1 MENRYRLYRRSQAI
15 YYIEDVVTKRQES
28 LRTRD
33 RNKAVALLVARN
45 QAIAQPALN
54 VTMAK
59 AYLSGRSPELS
70 TRTWI
75 DVFEEMTTAY
85 DGSTKKRFQSFA
97 KSAPV
102 QHLKRVPLIET
113 ESSHFLNTMRHPRA
127 GSSTNKWMRI
137 VHNRALDLGWLL
149 APVLARKVWPAFRTK
164 KGIPITIEQHRRLVD
179 AEADG
184 EFARYLEVLWETGG
198 AQTDIACLH
207 RDNIDPFNQRLTF
220 NRRKLER
227 RSMGEV
233 AIVIGNELKRVL
245 GQLPAKG
252 FLFPSLAEQDD
263 KVRSSRFRK
272 VADRQGFADVTLH
285 SYRYAWARRAK
296 SFGMPL
302 REAMAH
308 LGHGSKAVHQA
319 YAESAEIVTLP
330 LEFYE
335 KQFKAKILQFATQLG
350 LE

>member
-1 MENRYRLYRRSQAI
+1 METRFKVYQRGNGI
-15 YYIEDVVTKRQES
+15 YYIQDVVTNQQES

-33 RNKAVALLVARN
+33 KKKALALLVARN
-45 QAIAQPALN
+45 QAVAQPALN

-70 TRTWI
+70 TRNWN
-75 DVFEEMTTAY
+75 DVFEEMTLGY
-85 DGSTKKRFQSFA
+85 DGSTKKRFASFI

-102 QHLKRVPLIET
+102 QPLKRVPLIET
-113 ESSHFLNTMRHPRA
+113 DASHFLNTMRHPRA

-164 KGIPITIEQHRRLVD
+164 KGIPITLEQHRRLVE
-179 AEADG
+179 AEQDE

-207 RDNIDPFNQRLTF
+207 RDSTNLFTRRLTF
-220 NRRKLER
+220 NRRKLEK
-227 RSMGEV
+227 RSLGEV
-233 AIVIGNELKRVL
+233 AIVIGEELQRVL
-245 GQLPAKG
+245 GQLPPKG
-252 FLFPSLAEQDD
+252 FLFPNLAKQDD
-263 KVRSSRFRK
+263 KVRASRFRK
-272 VADRQGFADVTLH
+272 VADRQGFTEITLH

-319 YAESAEIVTLP
+319 YSESAEIVTLP

-335 KQFKAKILQFATQLG
+335 KQYKEKILQFATP
-350 LE
+350 

>member
-1 MENRYRLYRRSQAI
+1 METRYKVYQRHNGI
-15 YYIEDVVTKRQES
+15 YYIQDVVTNQQES

-33 RNKAVALLVARN
+33 KKKALALLVARN
-45 QAIAQPALN
+45 QAASQPALN

-70 TRTWI
+70 ARTWN
-75 DVFEEMTTAY
+75 DVFEEMILGY
-85 DGSTKKRFQSFA
+85 DGSTKKRFRSFA

-113 ESSHFLNTMRHPRA
+113 DSSQFLNALRHPRA

-149 APVLARKVWPAFRTK
+149 SPVLARKVWPAFRTK
-164 KGIPITIEQHRRLVD
+164 KGIAITVEQHRRLVN
-179 AEADG
+179 AEKDE
-184 EFARYLEVLWETGG
+184 EFARYLEILWETGG

-207 RDNIDPFNQRLTF
+207 RDNIDLFNKRLTF

-227 RSMGEV
+227 RSLGEV
-233 AIVIGNELKRVL
+233 AIVIGDELQRVL
-245 GQLPAKG
+245 SQLPATG
-252 FLFPSLAEQDD
+252 FLFPNLVKQDD
-263 KVRSSRFRK
+263 KVRASRFRK
-272 VADRQGFADVTLH
+272 VADRQGFTEITLH

-319 YAESAEIVTLP
+319 YSESAEIVTLP

-335 KQFKAKILQFATQLG
+335 KQFKEKILQFAAR
-350 LE
+350 

>member
-1 MENRYRLYRRSQAI
+1 MENRYRVYRRYQGI

-33 RNKAVALLVARN
+33 KNKAVALLVARN

-70 TRTWI
+70 KRNWS
-75 DVFEEMTTAY
+75 DVFAEMTAAY
-85 DGSTKKRFQSFA
+85 DGSTKKRFGSFA
-97 KSAPV
+97 KSAPI
-102 QHLKRVPLIET
+102 QQLKRVLLIET
-113 ESSHFLNTMRHPRA
+113 EASHFLNALRHPRA

-164 KGIPITIEQHRRLVD
+164 KGIAITFEQHRRLVD
-179 AEADG
+179 AEPDE

-207 RDNIDPFNQRLTF
+207 RDSINLFTRRLIF

-233 AIVIGNELKRVL
+233 AIVIGDELQRIL
-245 GQLPAKG
+245 GQLPATG
-252 FLFPSLAEQDD
+252 FLFPGLAKQDD

-272 VADRQGFADVTLH
+272 VADRQAFPEITLH

-319 YAESAEIVTLP
+319 YSDSAESRGT
-330 LEFYE
+330 
-335 KQFKAKILQFATQLG
+335 TG
-350 LE
+350 RCGR

>member
-1 MENRYRLYRRSQAI
+1 MENRYRVYRRDNGI
-15 YYIEDVVTKRQES
+15 HYIEDVVTKQQES

-33 RNKAVALLVARN
+33 KKQALVLLVARN
-45 QAIAQPALN
+45 QAAAQPALN

-70 TRTWI
+70 TRNWS
-75 DVFEEMTTAY
+75 DVFEEMITAY
-85 DGSTKKRFQSFA
+85 DGSTKKRFQSFV

-113 ESSHFLNTMRHPRA
+113 DASHFLNTMRHPRA

-164 KGIPITIEQHRRLVD
+164 KGIPITLEQHRRLVE
-179 AEADG
+179 AEVDE

-207 RDNIDPFNQRLTF
+207 RDNIDPFCQRLTF

-233 AIVIGNELKRVL
+233 AIVIGDELKRIL
-245 GQLPAKG
+245 STLPAMG
-252 FLFPSLAEQDD
+252 FLFPTLAKQDD

-272 VADRQGFADVTLH
+272 VADRQGFTEVTLH

-319 YAESAEIVTLP
+319 YSESAEIVTLP

-335 KQFKAKILQFATQLG
+335 KQFKEKILQFAAS
-350 LE
+350 